1 MPTLYPLPD
10 GLKIKS
16 ILGLLFEDI
25 EVSPG
30 GKFDGS
36 ATSGAW
42 FGVYIND
49 AGAPVALCASDA
61 QLSAYWSAALSV
73 LPVAIAR
80 DAAKQRSLNE
90 MMIANLREIMNICT
104 RLVMSE
110 HSPHLRLE
118 NVYRAG
124 QLPQA
129 AAALVTGARGRTD
142 FQVALPKYGSGQLA
156 LLSN

>member
-1 MPTLYPLPD
+1 MATLYPLPD

-30 GKFDGS
+30 GKLDGS
-36 ATSGAW
+36 ATGGAW

-49 AGAPVALCASDA
+49 TGEPVALCASDA
-61 QLSAYWSAALSV
+61 KLSAYWSAALSV
-73 LPVAIAR
+73 LPVKMAR
-80 DAAKQRSLNE
+80 EAAQQGELSD
-90 MMIANLREIMNICT
+90 MMVANLREIMNICT

-118 NVYRAG
+118 NVYCAG
-124 QLPQA
+124 TLPAA
-129 AAALVTGARGRTD
+129 AAALVGAARGRSD

-156 LLSN
+156 LLSS